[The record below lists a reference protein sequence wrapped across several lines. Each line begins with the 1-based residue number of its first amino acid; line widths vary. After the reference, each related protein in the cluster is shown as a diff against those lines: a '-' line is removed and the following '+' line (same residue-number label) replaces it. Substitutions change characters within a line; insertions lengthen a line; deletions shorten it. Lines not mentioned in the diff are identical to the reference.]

1 MKTKIGMMEKKTT
14 GQMTNGAKMMAG
26 EKKRNGDPAPRQIP
40 LMVQIPQLNF
50 SSQNRVDRDCYE

>member
-26 EKKRNGDPAPRQIP
+26 EKMRNGDSAPHLIA
-40 LMVQIPQLNF
+40 LMVQTPQLKF
-50 SSQNRVDRDCYE
+50 SSQNRVNCDCYE